1 MLGTDYFSEFG
12 NGWEGNGGVWAIFFF
27 LTADCF
33 NGLDKGWAGNGNVCG
48 HFVLRT
54 DCVIVIG

>member
-1 MLGTDYFSEFG
+1 VNLVMGGKGTEVCGRF
-12 NGWEGNGGVWAIFFF
+12 FFF